1 MELRKHESEKCLSG
15 ISRVH
20 QSLLEF
26 VQICLLLH
34 RDTYVLLQSMLSLRA
49 SHIEHLSNMKFCYFY
64 FSVSMLFILFVTLC
78 FPGFSSGNQC
88 MFGTLELAL
97 LILQIVIISGCFP
110 ALLISSCLVDI
121 WELNLLW
128 LKLNCKQ
135 LGQLSAGLEVILLL
149 QTQFSI
155 SIT

>member
-1 MELRKHESEKCLSG
+1 
-15 ISRVH
+15 
-20 QSLLEF
+20 
-26 VQICLLLH
+26 
-34 RDTYVLLQSMLSLRA
+34 
-49 SHIEHLSNMKFCYFY
+49 
-64 FSVSMLFILFVTLC
+64 
-78 FPGFSSGNQC
+78 